1 MTTKLTYDSA
11 TSSWGETTFDSYIEF
26 RNFIESL
33 WKTPGSYH
41 LKNTNL
47 WRPNAIKFQKDKRYT
62 DIKDTRSREYKDFW
76 NLEKRKC
83 IEGVII
89 DGMFIPGDYYFYLNF
104 CPIYNKI
111 EKEYIHPEVW
121 DSDYHFYLYLEKCYL
136 YDMNSCVIKKRQ
148 CLVGSTVV
156 YTPQGLMR
164 IDDMVSNNY
173 RGLVYSYDG
182 TSVIEDNV
190 TDAFSQGVVNQ
201 VYKVTTKGGA
211 SIECT
216 ADHLINTTRGWVQAR
231 DLTTKDILIG
241 YSDNFGTENITS
253 DEAKVIGYFI
263 TDGSYPSKNIAP
275 KFTNNN
281 LDYLEE
287 FETSLVSWFPECR
300 IRKVPKGNGWDYVVG
315 NKVQSKGQ
323 PNNFKRWAYSNNLC
337 TKGKDR
343 KLPEKY
349 MKLSKDKTALMLN
362 RMFSSDGWCHKITQD
377 RYELGIASSCI
388 ELIHQIKIL
397 LQRFGITSRINHENI
412 NFYKLRIS
420 EVNSVNIFFKEIGIY
435 KKTEGKLAKSTH
447 VKKPYDP
454 NRIFKIQVV
463 DKEVE
468 VFDLTVEKTNSFFA
482 NGIHVHNCG
491 YSLKHV
497 SIQIK
502 NVWFVKGSINKL
514 LSYDETFVRANW
526 NSIAEIYRD
535 HLNEHTGWYR
545 NFNPDKTLEWMQK
558 VEIQEGILEK
568 KKVSKGRKSKYLGYT
583 TKGNPT
589 KPVGGPAHTI
599 FIDEA
604 GINPTLNKT
613 YRYGE
618 ENTRIGGVKTGY
630 IYVSGAV
637 GELKDCEPL
646 QEFAFNPTANGF
658 LGVKDIFANSDK
670 EICFFVPD
678 IWNFIY
684 TDPDTRQTVKCYDQ
698 DGNSNIPMALK
709 FYTEWD
715 EFQKKQLGERDYKL
729 WKCQH
734 PLTLQEAFEQ
744 RESNIFPTS
753 LLKKRDTVLIG
764 NKPMVVKIVRD
775 SKGKL
780 GHEFCDD
787 VPITKLKVNPED
799 NNAGAIQVIEF
810 PPINPPWGMYYAGVD
825 PVWRINTSTSK
836 SLQSVTIYRGM
847 VEKDG
852 KLVHGYPVAVYTG
865 RHKHIE
871 ETYDTTAKL
880 IEYYNAKAA
889 VESNVKDF
897 IEWMIQKGK
906 AKYLMRRRE
915 ITLISEMIPNST
927 IRDEIGVR
935 MEGEFKKRCLEKV
948 ISYIEQP
955 ISTEYD
961 LDTGESND
969 IYGIEKLWD
978 RMLIKEMLEWH
989 PKLNTDRLIAFSL
1002 ALIAATS
1009 DINRQLVVVPTD
1021 RPAPKPVKM
1030 YSPFHAKSLPQT
1042 KKLTGHFR
1050 R

>member
-1 MTTKLTYDSA
+1 MTTKLTYNSEKQ
-11 TSSWGETTFDSYIEF
+11 TWSETTFNSYVEF

-33 WKTPGSYH
+33 WKTPGQYN

-47 WRPNAIKFQKDKRYT
+47 WRLNAIKFQKDKRYT

-83 IEGVII
+83 LEGVII
-89 DGMFIPGDYYFYLNF
+89 DGLFIPGDYYFYLNF

-136 YDMNSCVIKKRQ
+136 YDMNSCVVKKRQ
-148 CLVGSTVV
+148 AG
-156 YTPQGLMR
+156 
-164 IDDMVSNNY
+164 
-173 RGLVYSYDG
+173 
-182 TSVIEDNV
+182 
-190 TDAFSQGVVNQ
+190 F
-201 VYKVTTKGGA
+201 
-211 SIECT
+211 
-216 ADHLINTTRGWVQAR
+216 
-231 DLTTKDILIG
+231 
-241 YSDNFGTENITS
+241 
-253 DEAKVIGYFI
+253 
-263 TDGSYPSKNIAP
+263 
-275 KFTNNN
+275 
-281 LDYLEE
+281 
-287 FETSLVSWFPECR
+287 
-300 IRKVPKGNGWDYVVG
+300 
-315 NKVQSKGQ
+315 
-323 PNNFKRWAYSNNLC
+323 
-337 TKGKDR
+337 
-343 KLPEKY
+343 
-349 MKLSKDKTALMLN
+349 
-362 RMFSSDGWCHKITQD
+362 
-377 RYELGIASSCI
+377 
-388 ELIHQIKIL
+388 
-397 LQRFGITSRINHENI
+397 
-412 NFYKLRIS
+412 
-420 EVNSVNIFFKEIGIY
+420 
-435 KKTEGKLAKSTH
+435 
-447 VKKPYDP
+447 
-454 NRIFKIQVV
+454 
-463 DKEVE
+463 
-468 VFDLTVEKTNSFFA
+468 
-482 NGIHVHNCG
+482 
-491 YSLKHV
+491 SLKHV

-502 NVWFVKGSINKL
+502 NVWFIKGSINKL

-526 NSIAEIYRD
+526 SSIAEIYRD

-658 LGVKDIFANSDK
+658 LGVKDIFANSEKD
-670 EICFFVPD
+670 ICFFVPD
-678 IWNFIY
+678 VWNFIY
-684 TDPDTRQTVKCYDQ
+684 TDPETRQTIKCYDD
-698 DGNSNIPMALK
+698 DGNSNLEQALE
-709 FYTEWD
+709 FYNNWD
-715 EFQKKQLGERDYKL
+715 DFQKKQLGERDYKL

-744 RESNIFPTS
+744 RESNIFPTT
-753 LLKKRDTVLIG
+753 LLKKRDMSLIG
-764 NKPMVVKIVRD
+764 NKPMVVKLVRD

-780 GHEFCDD
+780 THEFCDD
-787 VPITKLKVNPED
+787 VPITRLKVNPEE
-799 NNAGAIQVIEF
+799 NNGGAIQVIEF
-810 PPINPPWGMYYAGVD
+810 PPVNPPWGMYYAGVD

-871 ETYDTTAKL
+871 ETYDITCKL

-915 ITLISEMIPNST
+915 ITLISEMIPQST

-955 ISTEYD
+955 TSTEFD
-961 LDTGESND
+961 LETGEAFD
-969 IYGIEKLWD
+969 IYGIEKIWD

-989 PKLNTDRLIAFSL
+989 PKLNTDRIIAFSL

-1021 RPAPKPVKM
+1021 RPTPKPVKV
-1030 YSPFHAKSLPQT
+1030 YSPFKAKMLPQT

>member
-1 MTTKLTYDSA
+1 MTTKLTYDSKTQA
-11 TSSWGETTFDSYIEF
+11 WTETTFNSYVEF
-26 RNFIESL
+26 RNCIAAL
-33 WKTPGSYH
+33 WKTPGSYN
-41 LKNTNL
+41 LKNTHL

-62 DIKDTRSREYKDFW
+62 DIKDTRSKEYKDFW
-76 NLEKRKC
+76 NTEKRKC
-83 IEGVII
+83 LEGVII

-148 CLVGSTVV
+148 CLVGPSVV
-156 YTPQGLMR
+156 YTPNGLMR
-164 IDDMVSNNY
+164 IDDMVANNY

-182 TSVIEDNV
+182 SKIVEDNV
-190 TDAFSQGVVNQ
+190 TDAFFQGVVNK
-201 VYKVTTKGGA
+201 VYKITTKSGA
-211 SIECT
+211 FIECT
-216 ADHLINTTRGWVQAR
+216 EDHLINTTRGWVQAK
-231 DLTTKDILIG
+231 DLTTKDVVIG
-241 YSDNFGTENITS
+241 YSDNFGTTE
-253 DEAKVIGYFI
+253 
-263 TDGSYPSKNIAP
+263 SKI
-275 KFTNNN
+275 
-281 LDYLEE
+281 
-287 FETSLVSWFPECR
+287 
-300 IRKVPKGNGWDYVVG
+300 
-315 NKVQSKGQ
+315 
-323 PNNFKRWAYSNNLC
+323 
-337 TKGKDR
+337 
-343 KLPEKY
+343 
-349 MKLSKDKTALMLN
+349 
-362 RMFSSDGWCHKITQD
+362 
-377 RYELGIASSCI
+377 
-388 ELIHQIKIL
+388 
-397 LQRFGITSRINHENI
+397 
-412 NFYKLRIS
+412 
-420 EVNSVNIFFKEIGIY
+420 
-435 KKTEGKLAKSTH
+435 AKSLH
-447 VKKPYDP
+447 NKKPYNP
-454 NRIFKIQVV
+454 NQIFKIQIIE
-463 DKEVE
+463 KEVE
-468 VFDLTVEKTNSFFA
+468 VFDLTVENTNSFFA

-502 NVWFVKGSINKL
+502 NVWFIKGSINKL

-684 TDPDTRQTVKCYDQ
+684 TDPETRQTIKCYDE
-698 DGNSNIPMALK
+698 DGNSNLEQALE
-709 FYTEWD
+709 FYNNWND
-715 EFQKKQLGERDYKL
+715 YQKKQLGERDYKL

-753 LLKKRDTVLIG
+753 LLKKRDMVLIG
-764 NKPMVVKIVRD
+764 NKPMVVKLVRD

-780 GHEFCDD
+780 SHEFCDD
-787 VPITKLKVNPED
+787 VPITRMKVNPEE

-810 PPINPPWGMYYAGVD
+810 PPVNPPWGMYYAGVD

-836 SLQSVTIYRGM
+836 SLQSITIYRGM

-871 ETYDTTAKL
+871 ETYDVTAKL

-915 ITLISEMIPNST
+915 ITLISEMIPQST

-961 LDTGESND
+961 LETGESND
-969 IYGIEKLWD
+969 IYGVEKLWD

-1009 DINRQLVVVPTD
+1009 DINRQLVVVPVD
-1021 RPAPKPVKM
+1021 RPTPKPTKV
-1030 YSPFHAKSLPQT
+1030 YSPFKAKMLPQT

-1050 R
+1050 K